1 MSFAIYRTAKLK
13 SMGEIGGSLS
23 HTYRTRPTPNADENK
38 LHLNKHI
45 FETYNQCFD
54 ALKNAIPEKRRSNA
68 VLCVEHLI
76 TASPDWNGWGTEK
89 ESEFFKKS
97 VEFLNKKYGK
107 ENVIACSIHRDETT
121 PHLIVYIVPIDEKGG
136 LNAKKWLGGRSKLSQ
151 TQTEFANEVKHF
163 GLERGLENS
172 KARHKTIKQFYA
184 EIEKPT
190 PKLKNKNALITGA
203 GKGIG
208 KAIALA
214 LAKEGVNVIL
224 VARTQEEIDIVATKA
239 RSLRVKALAI
249 TADVADIN
257 SVNTAVEK
265 ALKEFGTIDI
275 LINNA
280 GIAAFGKFLEL
291 EPTDWER
298 IIQVNLM
305 GTYYVTRA
313 VLPKMIERQTGD
325 IINISSTAGLN
336 GNAMTSAYSASK
348 FAVLGLTDSLM
359 QEVRK
364 HNIRVTAL
372 TPSTVATNMAKDLN
386 LTDGNPDKVMQAE
399 DMAELIIAQLKLNRR
414 VFIKN
419 SSIWSTNP

>member
-1 MSFAIYRTAKLK
+1 M
-13 SMGEIGGSLS
+13 
-23 HTYRTRPTPNADENK
+23 ND
-38 LHLNKHI
+38 
-45 FETYNQCFD
+45 
-54 ALKNAIPEKRRSNA
+54 
-68 VLCVEHLI
+68 
-76 TASPDWNGWGTEK
+76 
-89 ESEFFKKS
+89 
-97 VEFLNKKYGK
+97 
-107 ENVIACSIHRDETT
+107 
-121 PHLIVYIVPIDEKGG
+121 
-136 LNAKKWLGGRSKLSQ
+136 
-151 TQTEFANEVKHF
+151 
-163 GLERGLENS
+163 
-172 KARHKTIKQFYA
+172 
-184 EIEKPT
+184 
-190 PKLKNKNALITGA
+190 LKNKNALITGA

-224 VARTQEEIDIVATKA
+224 LARTQDEIDNVAAKA

-265 ALKEFGTIDI
+265 ALCEFETIDI

-291 EPTDWER
+291 EPADWER

-336 GNAMTSAYSASK
+336 GNALTSAYSASK

-372 TPSTVATNMAKDLN
+372 TPSTVATNMAKELN
-386 LTDGNPDKVMQAE
+386 LTDGNPEKVMQAE

>member
-1 MSFAIYRTAKLK
+1 MT
-13 SMGEIGGSLS
+13 
-23 HTYRTRPTPNADENK
+23 D
-38 LHLNKHI
+38 
-45 FETYNQCFD
+45 
-54 ALKNAIPEKRRSNA
+54 
-68 VLCVEHLI
+68 
-76 TASPDWNGWGTEK
+76 
-89 ESEFFKKS
+89 
-97 VEFLNKKYGK
+97 
-107 ENVIACSIHRDETT
+107 
-121 PHLIVYIVPIDEKGG
+121 
-136 LNAKKWLGGRSKLSQ
+136 
-151 TQTEFANEVKHF
+151 
-163 GLERGLENS
+163 
-172 KARHKTIKQFYA
+172 
-184 EIEKPT
+184 
-190 PKLKNKNALITGA
+190 LKNKNALITGA

-214 LAKEGVNVIL
+214 LAKEGVNIIL
-224 VARTQEEIDIVATKA
+224 VARTQEEIDSVAAKV

-257 SVNTAVEK
+257 SVNAAVEK
-265 ALKEFGTIDI
+265 ALAEFGTIDI

-280 GIAAFGKFLEL
+280 GIATFGKFLEL

-313 VLPKMIERQTGD
+313 VLPNMIERQTGD
-325 IINISSTAGLN
+325 IINISSTAGLS
-336 GNAMTSAYSASK
+336 GNALTSAYSASK
-348 FAVLGLTDSLM
+348 FAVLGLTESLM

-372 TPSTVATNMAKDLN
+372 TPSTVATDMAKELK
-386 LTDGNPDKVMQAE
+386 LTDGNPETVMQAE